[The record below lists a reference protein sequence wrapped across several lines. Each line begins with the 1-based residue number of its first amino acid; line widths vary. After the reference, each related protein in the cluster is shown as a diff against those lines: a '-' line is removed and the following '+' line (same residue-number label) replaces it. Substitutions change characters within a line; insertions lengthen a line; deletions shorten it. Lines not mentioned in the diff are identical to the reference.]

1 MDVDVIRKAVTED
14 DKTKYRSE
22 GRCFNCGRQGHLSR
36 FCPDKKPRIAVA
48 KAADGSPPPPTTTHH
63 DTKTSTNPFAND
75 VETRIRKMAEFSMT
89 LDAAQQEM
97 LAAEMKKLG
106 ADFQ

>member
-36 FCPDKKPRIAVA
+36 FCPDKKPRIAVT
-48 KAADGSPPPPTTTHH
+48 KTTDGNPPPPAAISQ
-63 DTKTSTNPFAND
+63 DTKTSTNPFATD
-75 VETRIRKMAEFSMT
+75 IETRIRKMAEFSMT

>member
-36 FCPDKKPRIAVA
+36 FCPDKKPRIAVT
-48 KAADGSPPPPTTTHH
+48 KTTDGNTPTTTSQ

>member
-1 MDVDVIRKAVTED
+1 MDVDVIRKAVTKD
-14 DKTKYRSE
+14 NKTKYRNE
-22 GRCFNCGRQGHLSR
+22 GRCFNCRRQGHLSR
-36 FCPDKKPRIAVA
+36 FCLDKKPHIAV
-48 KAADGSPPPPTTTHH
+48 
-63 DTKTSTNPFAND
+63 TKTVDANPITPAATTQTTKNHSNPFADN
-75 VETRIRKMAEFSMT
+75 VEARICKMAEFSMT